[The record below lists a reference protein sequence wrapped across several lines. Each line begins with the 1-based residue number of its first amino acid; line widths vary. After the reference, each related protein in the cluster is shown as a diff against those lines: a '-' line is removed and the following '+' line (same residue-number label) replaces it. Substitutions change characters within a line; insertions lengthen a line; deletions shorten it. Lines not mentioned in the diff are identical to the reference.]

1 MKHGRREPRAHI
13 AAAATAFEPQR
24 GRHGRGRRGTP
35 AITGRLAALHV
46 LERAFGDDGAAV
58 AYGAGPDLDEVVGLA
73 QDPDVV
79 VDDDLRVAVR
89 EQAADYVEEAVEVG
103 GVQADRGLAQDVQD
117 TRGPVADRAGQR
129 DAPAFS
135 GGQRGRGAVEGEVA
149 QAVRRAAGRWRPSG
163 NRCSRHG
170 SHRPRLGGGDHLH
183 PRGDVVE
190 DLGGDVGEIDA
201 VDEAGAG
208 LLAQPGA
215 VAIWRALR

>member
-1 MKHGRREPRAHI
+1 MKHGGQGARTHEPTWPRRPRP
-13 AAAATAFEPQR
+13 FEPQR

-46 LERAFGDDGAAV
+46 LEGAFGDDGAAV
-58 AYGAGPDLDEVVGLA
+58 ASGTGPDLDEVVGLA

-89 EQAADYVEEAVEVG
+89 EQAADDAEEAVDVG
-103 GVQADRGLAQDVQD
+103 GVQADRELVQDVQD

-135 GGQRGRGAVEGEVA
+135 GGQRGRGAVEG
-149 QAVRRAAGRWRPSG
+149 
-163 NRCSRHG
+163 
-170 SHRPRLGGGDHLH
+170 
-183 PRGDVVE
+183 
-190 DLGGDVGEIDA
+190 GGDVGEIDV